1 MKEVLQFLQDAGVF
15 YIATMDGDQ
24 PRVRPFGAI
33 NEFDGKIYIITSNE
47 KDVYKQMQKNPKV
60 EISGMNKEGKW
71 IRLSCQVVRD
81 DRTEA
86 KKSMLDANPNLR
98 AMYSEEDGK
107 MEVLYFKMQMHPS
120 ALSRKHRYHI
130 SSDHR

>member
-15 YIATMDGDQ
+15 YIATMDVDQ

-71 IRLSCQVVRD
+71 IRLSCEVVRD

-86 KKSMLDANPNLR
+86 KKSMLDANPTLR

-107 MEVLYFKMQMHPS
+107 MEVLYFQNANASICSFTEAP
-120 ALSRKHRYHI
+120 AVYQF
-130 SSDHR
+130 

>member
-33 NEFDGKIYIITSNE
+33 NEFEGKIYIITSNE

-71 IRLSCQVVRD
+71 IRLSCEVVRD

-86 KKSMLDANPNLR
+86 KKSMLDANPSLR

-107 MEVLYFKMQMHPS
+107 MEVLYFKNANAVICSFTEAPAAYQF
-120 ALSRKHRYHI
+120 
-130 SSDHR
+130 

>member
-71 IRLSCQVVRD
+71 IRLSCEVVRD

-86 KKSMLDANPNLR
+86 KKSMLDANPSLR

-107 MEVLYFKMQMHPS
+107 MEVLYFKNANAVICSFTEAPAAYQF
-120 ALSRKHRYHI
+120 
-130 SSDHR
+130 

>member
-33 NEFDGKIYIITSNE
+33 NEFEGKIYIITSNE

-71 IRLSCQVVRD
+71 IRLSCEVVRD

-86 KKSMLDANPNLR
+86 KKSMLDANPSLR

-107 MEVLYFKMQMHPS
+107 MEVLYFKNAKAVICSFTEAPAAYQF
-120 ALSRKHRYHI
+120 
-130 SSDHR
+130 

>member
-71 IRLSCQVVRD
+71 IRLSCEVVRD

-86 KKSMLDANPNLR
+86 KKSMLDANPSLR

-107 MEVLYFKMQMHPS
+107 MEVLYFQNANASICSFTEAP
-120 ALSRKHRYHI
+120 AVYQF
-130 SSDHR
+130 

>member
-15 YIATMDGDQ
+15 YIATMDGNQ
-24 PRVRPFGAI
+24 TRVRPFGAI

-71 IRLSCQVVRD
+71 IRLSCEVVRD

-86 KKSMLDANPNLR
+86 KKSMLDANPTLR

-107 MEVLYFKMQMHPS
+107 MEVLYFQNANASICSFTEAP
-120 ALSRKHRYHI
+120 AVYQF
-130 SSDHR
+130 

>member
-86 KKSMLDANPNLR
+86 KKSMLDANPSLR

-107 MEVLYFKMQMHPS
+107 MEVLYFKNANAAICSFTEAPAVYQF
-120 ALSRKHRYHI
+120 
-130 SSDHR
+130 

>member
-15 YIATMDGDQ
+15 YIATADGDQ

-60 EISGMNKEGKW
+60 EISAMNKEGKW

-86 KKSMLDANPNLR
+86 KKSMLDANPSLR
-98 AMYSEEDGK
+98 AMYSAEDGK
-107 MEVLYFKMQMHPS
+107 MEVLYFQNAS
-120 ALSRKHRYHI
+120 ATICSFTEAPVSYQF
-130 SSDHR
+130 

>member
-15 YIATMDGDQ
+15 YIATADGDQ

-60 EISGMNKEGKW
+60 EISAMNKEGKW

-86 KKSMLDANPNLR
+86 KKSMLDANPSLR

-107 MEVLYFKMQMHPS
+107 MEVLYFQNAS
-120 ALSRKHRYHI
+120 ATICSFTEAPVSYQF
-130 SSDHR
+130 

>member
-1 MKEVLQFLQDAGVF
+1 MKDVLQFLQDAGVF

-71 IRLSCQVVRD
+71 IRLSCEVVRD

-86 KKSMLDANPNLR
+86 KKSMLDANPTLR

-107 MEVLYFKMQMHPS
+107 MEVLYFQNANASICSFTEAP
-120 ALSRKHRYHI
+120 AVYQF
-130 SSDHR
+130 

>member
-71 IRLSCQVVRD
+71 IRLSCEVVRD

-86 KKSMLDANPNLR
+86 KKSMLDANPTLR
-98 AMYSEEDGK
+98 AM
-107 MEVLYFKMQMHPS
+107 
-120 ALSRKHRYHI
+120 
-130 SSDHR
+130 

>member
-15 YIATMDGDQ
+15 YIATMDGDR

-71 IRLSCQVVRD
+71 IRLSCEVVRD

-86 KKSMLDANPNLR
+86 KKSMLDANPTLR

-107 MEVLYFKMQMHPS
+107 MEVLYFQNANASICSFTEAP
-120 ALSRKHRYHI
+120 AVYQF
-130 SSDHR
+130 

>member
-1 MKEVLQFLQDAGVF
+1 
-15 YIATMDGDQ
+15 MDGDQ

-71 IRLSCQVVRD
+71 IRLSCEVVRD

-86 KKSMLDANPNLR
+86 KKSMLDANPTLR

-107 MEVLYFKMQMHPS
+107 MEVLYFQNANASICSFTEAP
-120 ALSRKHRYHI
+120 AVYQF
-130 SSDHR
+130 